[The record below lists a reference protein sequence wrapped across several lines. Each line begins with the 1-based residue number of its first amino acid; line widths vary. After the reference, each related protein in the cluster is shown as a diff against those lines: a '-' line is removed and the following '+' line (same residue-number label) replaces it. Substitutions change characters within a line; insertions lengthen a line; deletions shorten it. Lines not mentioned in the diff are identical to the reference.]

1 MNTNIMTI
9 GSIANIIAYGNHNNR
24 HCKAVLA
31 VEARLAFTSMTDL
44 AEHFGV
50 NQGNVSFAVKT
61 GGTIK
66 GVHVVLLSD
75 TNKAM
80 EIIMAQ
86 AHKEREIQEEARR
99 KEEKRLA
106 KIEKEKQKR
115 NALIAR
121 TKERIEKHEAKA
133 KKEAEVITS
142 LKEELAKLES
152 EAK

>member
-31 VEARLAFTSMTDL
+31 VEARLAFTSMMDA
-44 AEHFGV
+44 AEYFEV
-50 NQGNVSFAVKT
+50 ARPCISQAVKT
-61 GGTIK
+61 GGTCK
-66 GVHVVLLSD
+66 GNHLVLLSD

-86 AHKEREIQEEARR
+86 AHREREAQEKARR

-121 TKERIEKHEAKA
+121 TKERLEKHEAQA
-133 KKEAEVITS
+133 KKEAEVIAS
-142 LKEELAKLES
+142 LKEELVKLES